1 MVTSV
6 PDSVSHLSYLKSFSL
21 IQESEKKTRRPLAT
35 FCTRKL
41 VPPPSSQP
49 FPPLGSE
56 AVVYSGHSLS
66 QGSFP
71 QSRGWLGRCWL
82 PTQSPWLPASSRVL

>member
-21 IQESEKKTRRPLAT
+21 IQESEKKTRRPLAA

-49 FPPLGSE
+49 FPQLGSE
-56 AVVYSGHSLS
+56 AVAYSGHFLS

-71 QSRGWLGRCWL
+71 QSQGLTG
-82 PTQSPWLPASSRVL
+82 